1 MDGPFNSMTS
11 TYNEQTNIFFCL
23 FIKFSNCDNK
33 FLISSFSLLDLAYS
47 KFQLSLAIELGPNT
61 TAVETGVP
69 GGKPLQKKK

>member
-1 MDGPFNSMTS
+1 M
-11 TYNEQTNIFFCL
+11 
-23 FIKFSNCDNK
+23 

-47 KFQLSLAIELGPNT
+47 KFQLCLAIELGPNT